1 MRSKQY
7 FTSIKNNPH
16 EISTDPK
23 NKLSFRTLA
32 GVESYQQ
39 IDLADSIQAS
49 LTQRAEIEA
58 LNIADRQI
66 DIAWLAEGSKV
77 NKKLS
82 DFEKN
87 INRIIS
93 SGGTANDRTR
103 WNEYYNMFQTAIKE
117 TQDAYM
123 PNAQRKRQYLAI
135 YADIEHQ
142 NEILIAYL
150 IQLSNRSKTASLLSA
165 RLNRRTDVASHA
177 TEAFS
182 RWREAGQLNSG
193 GHN

>member
-1 MRSKQY
+1 MSEVK
-7 FTSIKNNPH
+7 T
-16 EISTDPK
+16 
-23 NKLSFRTLA
+23 NK
-32 GVESYQQ
+32 
-39 IDLADSIQAS
+39 
-49 LTQRAEIEA
+49 
-58 LNIADRQI
+58 
-66 DIAWLAEGSKV
+66 
-77 NKKLS
+77 
-82 DFEKN
+82 
-87 INRIIS
+87 
-93 SGGTANDRTR
+93 TR
-103 WNEYYNMFQTAIKE
+103 WNEYYKIFQTAIKA

-182 RWREAGQLNSG
+182 RWRDAGQLNSG

>member
-1 MRSKQY
+1 
-7 FTSIKNNPH
+7 
-16 EISTDPK
+16 
-23 NKLSFRTLA
+23 
-32 GVESYQQ
+32 
-39 IDLADSIQAS
+39 
-49 LTQRAEIEA
+49 
-58 LNIADRQI
+58 
-66 DIAWLAEGSKV
+66 
-77 NKKLS
+77 
-82 DFEKN
+82 
-87 INRIIS
+87 
-93 SGGTANDRTR
+93 
-103 WNEYYNMFQTAIKE
+103 MFQTAIKE

-150 IQLSNRSKTASLLSA
+150 IQLSNREQKQLPLLSA

>member
-1 MRSKQY
+1 M
-7 FTSIKNNPH
+7 
-16 EISTDPK
+16 
-23 NKLSFRTLA
+23 
-32 GVESYQQ
+32 
-39 IDLADSIQAS
+39 
-49 LTQRAEIEA
+49 
-58 LNIADRQI
+58 
-66 DIAWLAEGSKV
+66 

-93 SGGTANDRTR
+93 FGGTVNDRTR

-150 IQLSNRSKTASLLSA
+150 IQLSNRNKTASLLAA

-182 RWREAGQLNSG
+182 RWREAGQLNSE

>member
-1 MRSKQY
+1 MIRSA
-7 FTSIKNNPH
+7 S
-16 EISTDPK
+16 K

-39 IDLADSIQAS
+39 VDLADSIQAS

-93 SGGTANDRTR
+93 TGGTANDKTR
-103 WNEYYNMFQTAIKE
+103 WNEYYKIFQTAIKA

-182 RWREAGQLNSG
+182 RWRDAGQLNSG